1 MNLNPVVFQFLQF
14 TGGGKIAKVRLHL
27 RAGSNTVVAPI
38 SLRGWGMRGAWLIY
52 FHVFQ
57 IEGSVNVEGEGGN
70 FHIYDKRYV

>member
-38 SLRGWGMRGAWLIY
+38 SPRGWGM
-52 FHVFQ
+52 
-57 IEGSVNVEGEGGN
+57 GGMT
-70 FHIYDKRYV
+70 Y